1 MQEIQQLGLP
11 KEHSEVIARQY
22 REHKDDL
29 RMKFSEESY
38 RVSTLLSTDWRVDL
52 SIASN
57 DSTKRNA
64 SIQLKLNLDTQPHQ
78 GRLDDQPAPQVDGD
92 RIREVAFELDTDKLD
107 ILLHE
112 LAHAQAMM
120 ESIEN

>member
-1 MQEIQQLGLP
+1 M
-11 KEHSEVIARQY
+11 IARQY

-52 SIASN
+52 TIASN

-64 SIQLKLNLDTQPHQ
+64 SIQLQLNLDTQPHQ
-78 GRLDDQPAPQVDGD
+78 GRLDDQPAPQD

-112 LAHAQAMM
+112 LTHAQAMM

>member
-1 MQEIQQLGLP
+1 M
-11 KEHSEVIARQY
+11 IARQY
-22 REHKDDL
+22 REHKDAL
-29 RMKFSEESY
+29 RVKFSEESY

-52 SIASN
+52 TIASS

-64 SIQLKLNLDTQPHQ
+64 SVQLKLNLDTQPHQ
-78 GRLDDQPAPQVDGD
+78 GSLEDQIDGD
-92 RIREVAFELDTDKLD
+92 RIREVAFELETDKLD